1 MKSINEKLEA
11 NYHVVFVHAERTMI
25 ARFSFSSGDLHSLYE
40 NMIDFFNAY
49 QVSGNQEN
57 ENVGTSKFV

>member
-40 NMIDFFNAY
+40 NMIDFL
-49 QVSGNQEN
+49 
-57 ENVGTSKFV
+57 TLIK